1 MTEQDDELKDLFRQK
16 NLEDAFPADE
26 DNWKKM
32 SAVLKSE
39 QKDRRRL
46 FIYLSLVLLLG
57 LGGTWLFNEQNEKN
71 AASMAVNETQT
82 NADAGRED
90 VPNGSKTTHNSEA
103 PVESRGSAKI
113 PDQLKNN
120 KTESKKIETTD
131 PKNNIAKTP
140 VSQAQEKASQQ
151 EGKMEI
157 RLTKK
162 TPVKSAPVET
172 VFTKGNA
179 SVSMKKV
186 QKTPTTESR
195 QAPEVTENPEKTES
209 ANLNSA
215 IVTETAKTVSS
226 EEKTDTAVRDEKRND
241 VTETQSVEEIKP
253 ITSQDP
259 APIVPFDST
268 TSLSSVTTTN
278 TPTEP
283 KQDSVIA
290 AVPQTKDSIPVNS
303 SPSHRM
309 FLEAGANYVL
319 GWKTN
324 NQTEGTGFSPL
335 AGLQYYH
342 DVSKKIGLSVG
353 IFYTNINHLSAT
365 SHTSTTTRIKFGEE
379 TDVTVISALNIHY
392 LLMPLKLNYALS
404 RNDFIGLGYTVAYL
418 LDAQSKV
425 ETYST
430 GLNCSIT
437 PTVSRSMGYTK
448 GLNPFDGQLTFCYR
462 RRLYKEIYLNGEFF
476 YGLRDLKNNTIYNSE
491 DFERAMGFRL
501 SLGINLWKK

>member
-57 LGGTWLFNEQNEKN
+57 LGGTWFFSEQNKKN
-71 AASMAVNETQT
+71 TASVALNETQT

-90 VPNGSKTTHNSEA
+90 APNGSKTAHNSEA
-103 PVESRGSAKI
+103 PVESQGSAKI
-113 PDQLKNN
+113 PDQLNNN

-131 PKNNIAKTP
+131 LKNENAKTP
-140 VSQAQEKASQQ
+140 VSHAQEQAAQQ

-162 TPVKSAPVET
+162 TPVKSAPLET

-179 SVSMKKV
+179 SVSMKKI

-195 QAPEVTENPEKTES
+195 QAPEVTESPEKTEP
-209 ANLNSA
+209 ANLNPAFVS
-215 IVTETAKTVSS
+215 ETAKTVSS
-226 EEKTDTAVRDEKRND
+226 EDKTDTAVRDEKRANGI
-241 VTETQSVEEIKP
+241 TEIQPVEETKTIP
-253 ITSQDP
+253 QDA
-259 APIVPFDST
+259 APMLPSDST
-268 TSLSSVTTTN
+268 VSLSSVTPTN
-278 TPTEP
+278 TITEA

-303 SPSHRM
+303 SPSHRL
-309 FLEAGANYVL
+309 FLEAGANYLL

-342 DVSKKIGLSVG
+342 DISKKFGLSVG

-379 TDVTVISALNIHY
+379 TDVTVISAQNIHY

-430 GLNCSIT
+430 GLNYSST